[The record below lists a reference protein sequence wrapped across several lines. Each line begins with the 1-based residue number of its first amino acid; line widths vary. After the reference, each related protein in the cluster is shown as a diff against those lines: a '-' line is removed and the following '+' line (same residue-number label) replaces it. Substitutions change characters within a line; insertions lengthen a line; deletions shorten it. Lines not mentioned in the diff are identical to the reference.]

1 MKARISKWGEFPALQ
16 KMLEGKPE
24 SHRYYGPTSVSD
36 NIFEF
41 FARHLLLSASATEHK
56 DDLLNAVRGD
66 PKAADAAIGDLK
78 NVMKGLATVSD
89 LVSKE
94 IRELEMLCAEVD
106 RAGHIEPH

>member
-1 MKARISKWGEFPALQ
+1 MADGARSMAARLRRPADDGLQ
-16 KMLEGKPE
+16 
-24 SHRYYGPTSVSD
+24 
-36 NIFEF
+36 
-41 FARHLLLSASATEHK
+41 
-56 DDLLNAVRGD
+56 
-66 PKAADAAIGDLK
+66 AADAAIGDLK

>member
-41 FARHLLLSASATEHK
+41 FA
-56 DDLLNAVRGD
+56 
-66 PKAADAAIGDLK
+66 I
-78 NVMKGLATVSD
+78 TVLRSR
-89 LVSKE
+89 S
-94 IRELEMLCAEVD
+94 
-106 RAGHIEPH
+106 RAN